1 MVYTKPGT
9 VELSDVDE
17 PVAGPGEVI
26 VEVLACGIC
35 GSELHGISKP
45 GFRQPPLVMGHE
57 FSARAPTGDIVAVDP
72 IVSCGQCELCR
83 AGHNEVC
90 RQRRIIGIHRQ
101 GAFAERVAVPE
112 RLLHKLPKSVP
123 AEQGALVE
131 PLANALHAWRLGGG
145 TSGST
150 VGVLGAGSIG
160 ISMLLV
166 SKHHGARVSVTDLS
180 AGRLELAARLGA
192 DATGH
197 ELDGE
202 FDIVVDAVGAPV
214 TRRASLEH
222 LRPMGI
228 AIWLGLLDPEPDF
241 DALDMVRTEKR
252 IAGSFAY
259 SHSDFADAVALAAE
273 VDLSWATSFDLGQGP
288 TIFGELMAG
297 RSDVVK
303 ALLHPGHLSPGGV
316 EQAERSV

>member
-1 MVYTKPGT
+1 MRAMVYTKPGT
-9 VELSDVDE
+9 VELSEVDE
-17 PVAGPGEVI
+17 PVAAPGEVV

-57 FSARAPTGDIVAVDP
+57 FSATTPSGDTVTVDP
-72 IVSCGQCELCR
+72 VVSCGQCDLCR

-90 RQRRIIGIHRQ
+90 RERRIIGIHRQ

-112 RLLHKLPKSVP
+112 RLLHKLPDAVS

-131 PLANALHAWRLGGG
+131 PLANALHAWRLARG

-160 ISMLLV
+160 LSLLLIS
-166 SKHHGARVSVTDLS
+166 KYHGARVSITDLS
-180 AGRLELAARLGA
+180 PQRLELAVRLGA

-202 FDIVVDAVGAPV
+202 FDLVLDAVGATA

-222 LRPMGI
+222 LRPTGT
-228 AIWLGLLDPEPDF
+228 AVWLGLLEAEPGF
-241 DALDMVRTEKR
+241 DALDMIRAEKR
-252 IAGSFAY
+252 IIGSFAY
-259 SHSDFADAVALAAE
+259 SHSDFADAVALAEE
-273 VDLSWATSFDLGQGP
+273 VDLTWATSFGLDQGP

-303 ALLHPGHLSPGGV
+303 ALLRPRPLPP
-316 EQAERSV
+316 QP

>member
-1 MVYTKPGT
+1 VRAMVYTKPGT
-9 VELSDVDE
+9 VELLEVGE
-17 PVAGPGEVI
+17 PVAGPGEVV
-26 VEVLACGIC
+26 VEVVACGIC

-57 FSARAPTGDIVAVDP
+57 FSARTPSGDSVAVDP
-72 IVSCGQCELCR
+72 IVSCGQCILCR
-83 AGHNEVC
+83 DGHNEVC
-90 RQRRIIGIHRQ
+90 RERSIIGIHRQ

-112 RLLHKLPKSVP
+112 RALHKLPEPVP
-123 AEQGALVE
+123 VEQGALVE
-131 PLANALHAWRLGGG
+131 PLANALHAWRLAGG

-160 ISMLLV
+160 LSMLLV
-166 SKHHGARVSVTDLS
+166 SKHYGARVSITDIS
-180 AGRLELAARLGA
+180 PERLELAKRLGA
-192 DATGH
+192 DATSR

-202 FDIVVDAVGAPV
+202 FHVVVDAVGGTA

-222 LRPMGI
+222 LAPTGT
-228 AIWLGLLDPEPDF
+228 AVWLGLLDPGPDF
-241 DALDMVRTEKR
+241 DALDMIRMEKR

-273 VDLSWATSFDLGQGP
+273 VDLSWATSFDLDQGP

-303 ALLHPGHLSPGGV
+303 ALLHPRPLSP
-316 EQAERSV
+316 QA